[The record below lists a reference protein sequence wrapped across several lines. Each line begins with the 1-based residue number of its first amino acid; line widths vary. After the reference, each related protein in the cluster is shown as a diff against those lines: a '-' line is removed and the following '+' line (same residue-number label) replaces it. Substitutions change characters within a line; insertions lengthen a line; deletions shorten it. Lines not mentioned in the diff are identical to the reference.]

1 MQYKITVVSL
11 LIAIFTNMIF
21 AGNTGKIFG
30 LVTDKNSGEP
40 LVGVNIVLQNKV
52 LGASTDMDGEYFILN
67 IPPGKYNVECSYI
80 GYQTTI
86 MRDVRVQSDQTTSLN
101 FELSEQ
107 TIELGELIV
116 VTAERPLVPKDQTST
131 KRVTSTE
138 EIMALPVETYAG
150 IMLTHAGVTQGADG
164 ALHIRGGRSTE
175 IAYLVDGISVSNP
188 YVTNG
193 LATSVATNSIQEMT
207 VISGAFSA
215 EYGNAMSGI
224 VNFTT
229 KDGTPDFKI
238 FISAYTGDYISDRS
252 DIFTNI
258 DDFDP
263 FAATVLE
270 GSISGP
276 LGLFGMNSKT
286 NNFFI
291 SARYDNSEGYLYG
304 IREHLTTDSS
314 NFELKQYITEE
325 KDEDQI
331 ITTIEYRDEWYIEN
345 KGDNAFVPMNPIEN
359 LNLLAKLKLQ
369 LTNSISLRIQSLHE
383 RGKRKGYVHAYK
395 YVPDGIS
402 QSLTS
407 SFNNSL
413 QLTHTLSNRTFYELR
428 LAYNTRDHERYAF
441 EDINDPR
448 YAPTDKIQGDPKG
461 VTFNFGGVNRNHNY
475 EYSQTYFGRFDLTG
489 QVNNHNLIKFGVEA
503 RLNTLDREYFTI
515 GYDRNL
521 FQQPT
526 RVYGGIYV
534 RNPTQASAYIQ
545 DKFEFEDVIIN
556 AGLRYDYF
564 FSDAYY
570 AVDELQPDGEIAKA
584 EPKQMF
590 APRIGV
596 SFPISAK
603 GIIVLSYGHFY
614 QMPSLTNLYTNPFFL
629 LPVAGTPLFGNANL
643 DPEKQITYEIGL
655 KQQLGD
661 EFAIEITGFYKD
673 IRNLLAWQ
681 TITFTRI
688 EGDRQDYRIR
698 RNQDYA
704 NIKGIILSFEK
715 RLTASSPI
723 AAKIDYTFQVAE
735 GNDNDAAAFYYNS
748 LSGQENI
755 KKNVPLDWDQTHNL
769 YGSILIAPFEGLSAS
784 FIGRMS
790 TGYPYTPYFVQ
801 SNYDS
806 EPNSDSKPIQS
817 SVDFRMSYQFNIA
830 KTTIQLFLKVYNL
843 FDSLSERY
851 VFDDT
856 GSAGYTFATRSI
868 DEPSGFTKHY
878 GEPGVHTYDEYNIR
892 PNYYRPPRSLLVG
905 FSFEF

>member
-1 MQYKITVVSL
+1 
-11 LIAIFTNMIF
+11 
-21 AGNTGKIFG
+21 
-30 LVTDKNSGEP
+30 
-40 LVGVNIVLQNKV
+40 
-52 LGASTDMDGEYFILN
+52 
-67 IPPGKYNVECSYI
+67 
-80 GYQTTI
+80 

-101 FELSEQ
+101 FELGEE
-107 TIELGELIV
+107 TIELSEEIV
-116 VTAERPLVPKDQTST
+116 VTAERPLVQKDQTAT
-131 KRVTSTE
+131 RRVTTTE
-138 EIMALPVETYAG
+138 EIQALPVETYAG

-175 IAYLVDGISVSNP
+175 IAYLVDGVSVSNP
-188 YVTNG
+188 YSTNG
-193 LATSVATNSIQEMT
+193 LATSVANNAIQEMS
-207 VISGAFSA
+207 VISGAFNA

-229 KDGTPDFKI
+229 KDGTPNFTA
-238 FISAYTGDYISDRS
+238 FVSAYTGDYVSNRS
-252 DIFTNI
+252 DIFPNI

-263 FAATVLE
+263 LASTILE

-276 LGLFGMNSKT
+276 LGIFGLNSQT

-291 SARYDNSEGYLYG
+291 SARYTNSEGYLYG
-304 IREHLTTDSS
+304 IREHLTTDSA

-325 KDEDQI
+325 KDEDKI
-331 ITTIEYRDEWYIEN
+331 ITTIEYRDEWYIET
-345 KGDNAFVPMNPIEN
+345 KGDNAYVPMNPNEN
-359 LNLLAKLKLQ
+359 LNFLAKLKFQ
-369 LTNSISLRIQSLHE
+369 LANSMSLRIQSLHE

-395 YVPDGIS
+395 YVPDGIRQNLS
-402 QSLTS
+402 S
-407 SFNNSL
+407 SFNNSI
-413 QLTHTLSNRTFYELR
+413 QLTHTLSNATFYELK
-428 LAYNTRDHERYAF
+428 LAYNTRDYNSYAF
-441 EDINDPR
+441 EDTNDPR
-448 YAPTDKIQGDPKG
+448 YAPTDKIQGDPQG

-475 EYSQTYFGRFDLTG
+475 EYSETYFGRFDLTS
-489 QVNNHNLIKFGVEA
+489 QMNIHNLVKFGVEA

-515 GYDRNL
+515 GYDRNV

-526 RVYGGIYV
+526 PVYGGIYV
-534 RNPTQASAYIQ
+534 REPVQASAYFQ
-545 DKFEFEDVIIN
+545 DKFEYEDVILN

-564 FSDAYY
+564 YSDAYY

-590 APRIGV
+590 SPRIGV
-596 SFPISAK
+596 SFPITEK

-614 QMPSLTNLYTNPFFL
+614 QMPALSNLYENPFFL
-629 LPVAGTPLFGNANL
+629 LPVSGTPRFGNANL

-655 KQQLGD
+655 KQQLG
-661 EFAIEITGFYKD
+661 EEYAIDVTGFYKD

-681 TITFTRI
+681 TIKFTRL

-704 NIKGIILSFEK
+704 NVKGIILSFEK
-715 RLTASSPI
+715 RLTASSPV

-755 KKNVPLDWDQTHNL
+755 KKIVPLDWDQTHNL
-769 YGSILIAPFEGLSAS
+769 YGSILIVPFKGLSAS

-790 TGYPYTPYFVQ
+790 TGYPYTPYLVET
-801 SNYDS
+801 NYDS

-817 SVDFRMSYQFNIA
+817 SVDARLSYQFSIA
-830 KTTIQLFLKVYNL
+830 KSTVQLFLKVYNL

-856 GSAGYTFATRSI
+856 GRAGYTYATRSLG
-868 DEPSGFTKHY
+868 S
-878 GEPGVHTYDEYNIR
+878 
-892 PNYYRPPRSLLVG
+892 
-905 FSFEF
+905 